1 MVVVVDGCNL
11 FSSFFSH
18 HAYMVYS
25 SSIVI
30 YIVLLL
36 CVKQKSYGFSKQIK
50 LGLGTSFSKLPYS
63 RQFLFLRLKLL
74 IDQVI
79 IVWVNYLCG
88 LKKQTKKLRKI
99 ENKKQRNKKTKEIK
113 KTAPRLDHREIE
125 ESCSGHKSNLNTP
138 FSSFLFF
145 VSLTY
150 MIFSFLFIFHL
161 FYLFLFRFIGFF
173 FVFIIFV
180 FALLFLFF
188 LLFFSFS
195 PSPNK
200 I

>member
-1 MVVVVDGCNL
+1 MVVVVDGCDL

-74 IDQVI
+74 IDQVT
-79 IVWVNYLCG
+79 IVWVNSLCG
-88 LKKQTKKLRKI
+88 LMKQTKKIRKNERKI

-113 KTAPRLDHREIE
+113 KKPHRAWTIVRLR
-125 ESCSGHKSNLNTP
+125 K
-138 FSSFLFF
+138 
-145 VSLTY
+145 V
-150 MIFSFLFIFHL
+150 
-161 FYLFLFRFIGFF
+161 
-173 FVFIIFV
+173 
-180 FALLFLFF
+180 ALVT
-188 LLFFSFS
+188 
-195 PSPNK
+195 K
-200 I
+200 VI